1 MVPHATNRYQKP
13 YISSKFLNSTVP
25 KANGNLIRVLDDKS
39 IFKEPRT
46 CYSSLESL
54 APAAFSVASSAIC
67 RDSGEDVCQAS
78 EATDT
83 IKNTR
88 NVRYFN
94 KKQISYLHVAL

>member
-1 MVPHATNRYQKP
+1 MPLTYHDIRYDAPRKKP
-13 YISSKFLNSTVP
+13 VP
-25 KANGNLIRVLDDKS
+25 KTPSQPLHILQVLKFDCAQGHRVLGDKS

-67 RDSGEDVCQAS
+67 RDSGEDACQAS
-78 EATDT
+78 GATDT

-88 NVRYFN
+88 NV
-94 KKQISYLHVAL
+94 